1 MAATSSRN
9 ERQPAG
15 GTCKS
20 TRTEALTKHERLQ
33 SCRDVSK
40 RGRAFRPSSSCF
52 SECRRYIAVRGAQ
65 HDPPR
70 DRGQCAIG
78 PRHIGHAATHRF
90 GNAGGSGG
98 PDAACRGQFRRNK

>member
-1 MAATSSRN
+1 MAATSTRN

-40 RGRAFRPSSSCF
+40 RGRAFRPSSSCV
-52 SECRRYIAVRGAQ
+52 SECRHYIAVRGAQ

-70 DRGQCAIG
+70 DRGHSAIG
-78 PRHIGHAATHRF
+78 PRHVRSAATQRF
-90 GNAGGSGG
+90 GSADGSGG
-98 PDAACRGQFRRNK
+98 SNVACRGQFRSNK